1 MLRLE
6 EFEIKTPETLA
17 EAASLLA
24 ASEDAAVIGGG
35 TDLVPKMKRGQ
46 LTPKVLVSLDRI
58 VELRSV
64 EDNAGRLSLGSGV
77 TLRSLEGHPGL
88 EPYRAVREAIREV
101 ATPIIRNTATLGG
114 NLLQDTRCRYYDRSL
129 FWRDAVGY
137 CMKKEGDECR
147 VAPGSGRC
155 FASFCSDVAPAMAVL
170 EAQVRVVG
178 EKEETLPLE
187 GIYLDDGIEYAD
199 MRRRILAGVILED
212 KGYTSTYKKLRL
224 RGGFDFPEVGVAVA
238 VREDGNDITANVA
251 LTGIGSCIFLQR
263 EEVSRDGVPDLIERI
278 YKAVKPVDTMFF
290 SPAYRKKM
298 AKRLLTKAFDELLPA
313 G

>member
-6 EFEIKTPETLA
+6 PFEIERPETLA
-17 EAASLLA
+17 EAAAILA
-24 ASEDAAVIGGG
+24 GNTDAAVIGGG

-46 LTPKVLVSLDRI
+46 ITPKVLVSVDRI
-58 VELRSV
+58 AEIINVESG
-64 EDNAGRLSLGSGV
+64 DGRLSLGAGV
-77 TLRSLEGHPGL
+77 TLRSLEKLDALAPFT
-88 EPYRAVREAIREV
+88 AVCEAVREV

-129 FWRDAVGY
+129 FWRDAVGF

-155 FASFCSDVAPAMAVL
+155 FASFCSDIAPALAVL
-170 EAQVRVVG
+170 EAQARVVG
-178 EKEETLPLE
+178 ANDETVPIE
-187 GIYLDDGIEYAD
+187 SIYHDDGIEYTD
-199 MRRRILAGVILED
+199 MRGRILAAVVLEER
-212 KGYTSTYKKLRL
+212 GYRSTYHKLRL

-238 VREDGNDITANVA
+238 VREDRDNIAANVA
-251 LTGIGSCIFLQR
+251 LTGIGSRIFVAR
-263 EEVSRDGVPDLIERI
+263 EELPRAGVPDLIERTF
-278 YKAVKPVDTMFF
+278 KSVKPVDTMFF

-298 AKRLLTKAFDELLPA
+298 ARRLLVKAFDELLPA